1 MDLFIDSANPEEVRT
16 AWDWG
21 IINGVTTNP
30 TLAAKAGLPYRDLVG
45 EILSIMDEDGVL
57 NLEVVATEY
66 TKMITEARALAE
78 IDNRVVVKIPCT
90 QDGIKACHKLSSSGI
105 LVNITLVFSA
115 TQALLAAKAGAFYVS
130 PFVGRLDDI
139 EANAG
144 DDVVAK
150 ILEIYQNYEYE
161 TQVLYASVRDV
172 EHVENAALLG
182 ADVATVPF
190 EILQKLIHHP
200 LTDKGLATFMEDW
213 QKSGLQL
220 PI

>member
-1 MDLFIDSANPEEVRT
+1 M
-16 AWDWG
+16 
-21 IINGVTTNP
+21 
-30 TLAAKAGLPYRDLVG
+30 
-45 EILSIMDEDGVL
+45 
-57 NLEVVATEY
+57 
-66 TKMITEARALAE
+66 
-78 IDNRVVVKIPCT
+78 
-90 QDGIKACHKLSSSGI
+90 
-105 LVNITLVFSA
+105 
-115 TQALLAAKAGAFYVS
+115 
-130 PFVGRLDDI
+130 
-139 EANAG
+139 
-144 DDVVAK
+144 AK
-150 ILEIYQNYEYE
+150 ILEIYENYEFE